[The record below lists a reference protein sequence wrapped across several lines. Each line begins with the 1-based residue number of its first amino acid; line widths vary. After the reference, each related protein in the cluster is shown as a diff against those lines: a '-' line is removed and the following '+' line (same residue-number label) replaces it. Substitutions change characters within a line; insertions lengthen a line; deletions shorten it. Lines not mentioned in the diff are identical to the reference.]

1 MGQEPISPKIIVGV
15 PAFNEEKYIG
25 SLVLRA
31 KQYATELIV
40 ADDGSTDRTS
50 EIARLAGATVIRHE
64 QNRGKGAGVQEIL
77 AEARK
82 RDADILVIIDAD
94 FQHDP
99 DEIPSLIKAVLEGY
113 DLVIGSRRLPRSRI
127 PRYRRLGQ
135 RTLSYFTGVLT
146 KSKISDS
153 ESGFRALSKKAISEM
168 QLEET
173 GFAVET
179 EMISEATHRG
189 LKLKEVP
196 VSIIY
201 TKDGSTLNPV
211 RHGVG
216 VLNRI
221 VAMIAEKRPLLFF
234 GLVGGICVLA
244 GIAFGG
250 MVIRTYYTS
259 YALATGTALISML
272 LTTIGVLSIFT
283 GLILNVLLKRIGKSL

>member
-1 MGQEPISPKIIVGV
+1 MNQSAVPRIVIGM

-31 KQYATELIV
+31 KQHATEVIV

-64 QNRGKGAGVQEIL
+64 QNRGKGAAVQAIL
-77 AEARK
+77 AETRK

-99 DEIPSLIKAVLEGY
+99 DEIPSLVKAVLEGY
-113 DLVIGSRRLPRSRI
+113 DLVIGSRRLSRDRI

-135 RTLSYFTGVLT
+135 RTLSYFTRVLA
-146 KSKISDS
+146 KSGISDS
-153 ESGFRALSKKAISEM
+153 ESGFRALSKKAISEI
-168 QLEET
+168 QLKES

-196 VSIIY
+196 ISVIY

-211 RHGVG
+211 KHGVG
-216 VLNRI
+216 VFNRI
-221 VAMIAEKRPLLFF
+221 LAMISERRPLLFF

-244 GIAFGG
+244 GIAFGV
-250 MVIRTYYTS
+250 MVVRTYYTS
-259 YALATGTALISML
+259 YALATGTALVSML
-272 LTTIGVLSIFT
+272 LMTVGMLSIFT

>member
-1 MGQEPISPKIIVGV
+1 MNRAAAPRIIIGM

-31 KQYATELIV
+31 RQHAGEVIV
-40 ADDGSTDRTS
+40 ADDGSVDRTS

-64 QNRGKGAGVQEIL
+64 QNRGKGATVQTIL

-82 RDADILVIIDAD
+82 HDADILAIIDAD

-99 DEIPSLIKAVLEGY
+99 DEIPSLIKAVLEGN
-113 DLVIGSRRLPRSRI
+113 DLVIGSRKLTRSRI
-127 PRYRRLGQ
+127 PRYRRFGQ

-146 KSKISDS
+146 KSKVSDS
-153 ESGFRALSKKAISEM
+153 ESGFRALSKKAISEI
-168 QLEET
+168 QLKES

-179 EMISEATHRG
+179 EMISEATRKG
-189 LKLKEVP
+189 LAIKEVP

-221 VAMIAEKRPLLFF
+221 LAMISERRPLLFF
-234 GLVGGICVLA
+234 GLLGGMCVLA
-244 GIAFGG
+244 GIAFG
-250 MVIRTYYTS
+250 VIVVRTYYTS
-259 YALATGTALISML
+259 YVLATGTALLSML

-283 GLILNVLLKRIGKSL
+283 GLILNVLLKRMGKSL

>member
-1 MGQEPISPKIIVGV
+1 MNRLAAPRIIIGM

-31 KQYATELIV
+31 RQHAGEVIV
-40 ADDGSTDRTS
+40 ADDGSVDRTS

-64 QNRGKGAGVQEIL
+64 QNRGKGATVQTIL

-82 RDADILVIIDAD
+82 HDADILAIIDAD

-113 DLVIGSRRLPRSRI
+113 DLVIGSRKLPRSRI
-127 PRYRRLGQ
+127 PRYRRFGQ

-146 KSKISDS
+146 KSKVSDS
-153 ESGFRALSKKAISEM
+153 ESGFRALSKKAISEI
-168 QLEET
+168 QLKEE

-179 EMISEATHRG
+179 EMISEAMRKG
-189 LKLKEVP
+189 LAIKEVP
-196 VSIIY
+196 ISIIY

-211 RHGVG
+211 KHGVG

-221 VAMIAEKRPLLFF
+221 LAMISERRPLLFF
-234 GLVGGICVLA
+234 GLLGSMCVLA
-244 GIAFGG
+244 GIAFG
-250 MVIRTYYTS
+250 VIVVRTYYTS
-259 YALATGTALISML
+259 YVLATGTALLSML
-272 LTTIGVLSIFT
+272 LTTVGVLSIFT
-283 GLILNVLLKRIGKSL
+283 GLILNVLLKRMDKLL

>member
-1 MGQEPISPKIIVGV
+1 MNRAATPRIIIGM

-31 KQYATELIV
+31 RQHAGEVIV
-40 ADDGSTDRTS
+40 ADDGSVDRTS

-64 QNRGKGAGVQEIL
+64 QNRGKGATVQTIL

-82 RDADILVIIDAD
+82 HDADILAIIDAD

-99 DEIPSLIKAVLEGY
+99 DEIPSLIKAVLEGN
-113 DLVIGSRRLPRSRI
+113 DLVIGSRKLTRSRI
-127 PRYRRLGQ
+127 PRYRRFGQ

-146 KSKISDS
+146 KSKVSDS
-153 ESGFRALSKKAISEM
+153 ESGFRALSKKAISEI
-168 QLEET
+168 QLKES

-179 EMISEATHRG
+179 EMISEATRKG
-189 LKLKEVP
+189 LAIKEVP

-221 VAMIAEKRPLLFF
+221 LAMISERRPLLFF
-234 GLVGGICVLA
+234 GLLGGMCVLA
-244 GIAFGG
+244 GIAFG
-250 MVIRTYYTS
+250 VIVVRTYYTS
-259 YALATGTALISML
+259 YALATGTALLSML
-272 LTTIGVLSIFT
+272 LTTIGVLTIFT
-283 GLILNVLLKRIGKSL
+283 GLILNVLLKRLGKSL

>member
-1 MGQEPISPKIIVGV
+1 MNRLAAPRIIIGL

-31 KQYATELIV
+31 RQHAGEVIV
-40 ADDGSTDRTS
+40 ADDGSIDRTS

-64 QNRGKGAGVQEIL
+64 QNRGKGATVQTIL
-77 AEARK
+77 TEARK
-82 RDADILVIIDAD
+82 HDADILAIIDAD

-113 DLVIGSRRLPRSRI
+113 DLVIGSRKLPRSRI
-127 PRYRRLGQ
+127 PRYRRFGQ

-146 KSKISDS
+146 KSKVSDS
-153 ESGFRALSKKAISEM
+153 ESGFRALSKKAISEI
-168 QLEET
+168 QLKEE

-179 EMISEATHRG
+179 EMISEATHKG
-189 LKLKEVP
+189 LAIKEVP

-211 RHGVG
+211 KHGVG

-221 VAMIAEKRPLLFF
+221 LAMISERRPLLFF
-234 GLVGGICVLA
+234 GLLGSMCVLA
-244 GIAFGG
+244 GIAFG
-250 MVIRTYYTS
+250 VIVVRNYYSS
-259 YALATGTALISML
+259 YVLATGTALLSML

-283 GLILNVLLKRIGKSL
+283 GLILNVLLKRMDKSL

>member
-1 MGQEPISPKIIVGV
+1 MNRPAAPRIIIGM

-31 KQYATELIV
+31 RQHAGEVIV
-40 ADDGSTDRTS
+40 ADDGSADRTS
-50 EIARLAGATVIRHE
+50 EIARLAGAIVIRHD
-64 QNRGKGAGVQEIL
+64 QNRGKGAAVQSIL
-77 AEARK
+77 VEARK
-82 RDADILVIIDAD
+82 HDADILAIIDAD

-127 PRYRRLGQ
+127 PRYRRFGQ

-146 KSKISDS
+146 KSKVLDS
-153 ESGFRALSKKAISEM
+153 ESGFRALSKKAISEI
-168 QLEET
+168 QLKES

-179 EMISEATHRG
+179 EMISEAVHKG
-189 LKLKEVP
+189 LTIKEIP

-211 RHGVG
+211 RHGAG

-221 VAMIAEKRPLLFF
+221 LAMISERRPLLFF
-234 GLVGGICVLA
+234 GLLGGMCILA
-244 GIAFGG
+244 GIGFGV
-250 MVIRTYYTS
+250 MVVTTYYTS
-259 YALATGTALISML
+259 YALATGTALVSML
-272 LTTIGVLSIFT
+272 LITVGVLSIFT

>member
-1 MGQEPISPKIIVGV
+1 MNRLAAPRIIIGM

-31 KQYATELIV
+31 RQHAGEVIV
-40 ADDGSTDRTS
+40 ADDGSIDRTS

-64 QNRGKGAGVQEIL
+64 QNRGKGATVQTIL
-77 AEARK
+77 TEARK
-82 RDADILVIIDAD
+82 HDADILAIIDAD

-113 DLVIGSRRLPRSRI
+113 DLVIGSRKLPRSRI
-127 PRYRRLGQ
+127 PRYRRFGQ

-146 KSKISDS
+146 KSKVSDS
-153 ESGFRALSKKAISEM
+153 ESGFRALSKKAISEI
-168 QLEET
+168 QLKEE

-179 EMISEATHRG
+179 EMISEATHKG
-189 LKLKEVP
+189 LAIKEVP
-196 VSIIY
+196 ISIIY

-211 RHGVG
+211 KHGVG

-221 VAMIAEKRPLLFF
+221 LAMISERRPLLFF
-234 GLVGGICVLA
+234 GLLGSMCVLA
-244 GIAFGG
+244 GIAFG
-250 MVIRTYYTS
+250 VIVVRNYYSS
-259 YALATGTALISML
+259 YVLATGTALLSML

-283 GLILNVLLKRIGKSL
+283 GLILNVLLKRMDKSL